1 MAIEEEVFNDLK
13 VLDKRYVLKSSENY
27 RGLSYSDLIVRWQ
40 RWLFSDNPD
49 QNFVDSDILFLRGNI
64 GYHQSSLDYLQ
75 SYVEIDEGTSILVPI
90 ITTHHNIG
98 DHHKGIIIK
107 NEFFL
112 RKVIK
117 EHVDA
122 AGPFWATL
130 ETTKSKRTYKIV
142 TNLES
147 YRVESI
153 LFELNISEENPFLDK
168 MDEPNVPGTFMTM
181 VAGYF
186 VLLYSLPPSLYKL
199 RFGGYGMD
207 NFYTESLYEIK
218 IISKK
223 KSQKDISG
231 QMFTPARLLKE
242 KKRAIQIP
250 GKSLV

>member
-1 MAIEEEVFNDLK
+1 LK
-13 VLDKRYVLKSSENY
+13 KLDKKFVLKPSENY
-27 RGLSYSDLIVRWQ
+27 RGLSYSDLIIRWQ

-64 GYHQSSLDYLQ
+64 GYHQSNLDYLH

-98 DHHKGIIIK
+98 DHHKRIRIK
-107 NEFFL
+107 NEFLL

-130 ETTKSKRTYKIV
+130 EAMKSKMTYKIV

-147 YRVESI
+147 HRVESM
-153 LFELNISEENPFLDK
+153 LFELTISEENPFLDK
-168 MDEPNVPGTFMTM
+168 MDEPNVPGTFMAM

-186 VLLYSLPPSLYKL
+186 VLLYCLPPSSYRL
-199 RFGGYGMD
+199 RFGGNGMD
-207 NFYTESLYEIK
+207 GFYTESLYEIK

-223 KSQKDISG
+223 KSQKDLSG
-231 QMFTPARLLKE
+231 QMFTPAHLLKE

-250 GKSLV
+250 RKSSK